1 MPIAAIDPGRGDLVS
16 FGETRGA
23 RIVKDVRLEKGG
35 AATSVVGI
43 LIDIDRDND
52 SAPLFVSSENDTRY
66 EIKLT
71 EVVSR
76 DKSLLKDKEQVDG
89 ILHMRGR
96 YLEVRLPTCA
106 HDGVMSQL
114 FSLTWN
120 DNRYCTCEGYL
131 SLASS
136 FLQRFSGGISSGLK
150 KRAS

>member
-1 MPIAAIDPGRGDLVS
+1 M
-16 FGETRGA
+16 
-23 RIVKDVRLEKGG
+23 KDVRLEKGG

-89 ILHMRGR
+89 II
-96 YLEVRLPTCA
+96 
-106 HDGVMSQL
+106 
-114 FSLTWN
+114 F
-120 DNRYCTCEGYL
+120 
-131 SLASS
+131 
-136 FLQRFSGGISSGLK
+136 GGETSNL
-150 KRAS
+150 RT